1 LTSGSADEIQ
11 GAMSHAAGSSVLV
24 VIEIGGVV
32 AVGVFAWLYTRRTSK
47 QAAELVKNFGAEA
60 DAYTDKVLGDIEDTE
75 RKEAHAKDDFRRRAK
90 VMPAVILSTRTVG
103 QVNLK
108 PMLKVSVR
116 VDDPAG
122 PYTAE
127 GKAVVEQTH
136 IIRYADGAA
145 INVLV
150 DPENRQHIEFDEP

>member
-1 LTSGSADEIQ
+1 
-11 GAMSHAAGSSVLV
+11 MSHEAGSSIMLF
-24 VIEIGGVV
+24 IEIGGVV

-47 QAAELVKNFGAEA
+47 QAADAFKNFGAEA
-60 DAYTDKVLGDIEDTE
+60 DAYTDKVLADVEDTE
-75 RKEAHAKDDFRRRAK
+75 RKEAQAKDDFRRRAK

-108 PMLKVSVR
+108 PWLRVSVR

-122 PYTAE
+122 PYAAE
-127 GKAVVEQTH
+127 GKAVVEHTH
-136 IIRYADGAA
+136 LARYNDGAT
-145 INVLV
+145 INVLI